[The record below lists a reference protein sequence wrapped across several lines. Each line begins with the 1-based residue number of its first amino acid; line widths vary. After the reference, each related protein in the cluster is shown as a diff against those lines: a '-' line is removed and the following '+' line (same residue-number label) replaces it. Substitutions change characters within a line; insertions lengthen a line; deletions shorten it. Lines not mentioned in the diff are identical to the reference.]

1 MNFRIETRKKLHVHL
16 FFFIFFK
23 KINNIEI
30 IMNTLHCSCE
40 NNLNLDQI
48 HDHMYETTDENEKI
62 VLYGYDPNINKN
74 NSSEKINNNFPQIKA
89 DTTVSSSSL
98 YNYNVPDYPIENF
111 IFGMVNIKKMLIAPI
126 YKCFENHNNVVLEIE
141 SDDFL
146 YPITFVDNQCKTNNN
161 VPFLYS
167 VDSLIHQLTSDKE
180 GKKFIFVA
188 QFFVE
193 NCMYHASFK
202 LENICNVPGYQVIL
216 FTKMLSGADD
226 LYKLF
231 QKLNGCNKK
240 IEAYGICMSFYL
252 SGGKIMSPCSD
263 HKKKKVKKVLNY

>member
-1 MNFRIETRKKLHVHL
+1 
-16 FFFIFFK
+16 
-23 KINNIEI
+23 
-30 IMNTLHCSCE
+30 MNTLHCPCE
-40 NNLNLDQI
+40 NNLNESQI
-48 HDHMYETTDENEKI
+48 HEHMFHNHGINHDHNHGLNPAIDRETTDENEKI

-74 NSSEKINNNFPQIKA
+74 DSTEKINNFPQIKS
-89 DTTVSSSSL
+89 DTASSL
-98 YNYNVPDYPIENF
+98 CNYNVPDYPIENF
-111 IFGMVNIKKMLIAPI
+111 IFGMVNIKRMLIAPI

-161 VPFLYS
+161 IPFLYS

-180 GKKFIFVA
+180 GKKFIFIA

-202 LENICNVPGYQVIL
+202 LENICNVPGYQVLL

-240 IEAYGICMSFYL
+240 IEAHGICMSFYL
-252 SGGKIMSPCSD
+252 SGGKIMSPCND